1 MITSALVALSLAAEP
16 APVGTPA
23 GPAPVAPTQPPTGAT
38 APPPPSGTAKPPPCE
53 ARAIDLDGNG
63 KDSIVSGSFPLGQ
76 FGTVAQWID
85 PARDAVIVLAP
96 PKGAIEVGPGSICL
110 GGDVVAAL
118 DANKDGLLDAKDP
131 GANRLRV
138 WKDTNRDG
146 RVTDPELAPLPG
158 ALDPRASV
166 VRAAAGDQRVLPVAV
181 TPSAPAPK
189 L

>member
-1 MITSALVALSLAAEP
+1 MITTALVALSLAAEP
-16 APVGTPA
+16 APAGTPA
-23 GPAPVAPTQPPTGAT
+23 APAPVATS
-38 APPPPSGTAKPPPCE
+38 PPPSGPTGQPAPTGTAKPPPCE

-76 FGTVAQWID
+76 FGTVGQWID
-85 PARDAVIVLAP
+85 PARDAVLVLAP
-96 PKGAIEVGPGSICL
+96 PKGAIEVGPGSLCL
-110 GGDVVAAL
+110 GGDVVTTL
-118 DANKDGLLDAKDP
+118 DANKDGVLDAKDP
-131 GANRLRV
+131 GASRLRV
-138 WKDTNRDG
+138 WRDANRDG